1 MFSYEFCKICKNT
14 FFPEHDRT
22 TASDFSSINSSEGRI
37 VKRNCKLWYKN
48 LCTNLSQ
55 KCKVLIIA
63 VSIVVK
69 GELSNKTV
77 NYDTK
82 TCTSLSQKCKVIKK
96 GQSCWILNRFQKQSF
111 ADFLQIGALK
121 SFANSTGKHLCWKAL
136 LKRNLN
142 AGVFVKFAYFK
153 EHLVL
158 QNSSCGCFWRLTRIA
173 EWKPVLLS
181 TINPRFSWK
190 KYFLLR
196 KSALH
201 WGR

>member
-1 MFSYEFCKICKNT
+1 MIQKLMYQFE
-14 FFPEHDRT
+14 PEVQS
-22 TASDFSSINSSEGRI
+22 SDNSSINSSKGRI
-37 VKRNCKLWYKN
+37 VKQNCKLWYKN
-48 LCTNLSQ
+48 ICTN
-55 KCKVLIIA
+55 
-63 VSIVVK
+63 
-69 GELSNKTV
+69 
-77 NYDTK
+77 
-82 TCTSLSQKCKVIKK
+82 LSQKCKVIKK
-96 GQSCWILNRFQKQSF
+96 GQSWWILNRFQKQSF